1 MKQIPY
7 SSIDLKKEDYKKI
20 EKIIKSGWLAH
31 GKASVGFEKTFREFT
46 QSQFAIT
53 LSSCTAGLHLSCLA
67 LGIAKGDEVIVP
79 AQTHAATAHSVEYT
93 GAKAIFADIDFETGN
108 ISINEIVKKITSKTK
123 AIIPVHMAGK
133 SCDMKSIIKIAKK
146 YKLKIIEDCAHALG
160 THYQNTHVGNFGI
173 TGVFSF
179 YPTKQITT
187 GEGGMLITN
196 NKKIFDKIKKLKA
209 FGVNTP
215 PEKRIK
221 QSYYDINYLGFNYRM
236 TDFQAQMGLSQLLR
250 YKKSLNLR
258 QKNARIYIKNLQHI
272 KSISFPKFSSND
284 SYFIFQIFFKNLK
297 VRERVSKFLKK
308 KGIGYGIQYVTPVPF
323 LSYYKNKYNFKK
335 NNFVNSVEYSNRCI
349 SLPVHQKITSS
360 QINFICKTIINSL
373 NEK

>member
-20 EKIIKSGWLAH
+20 ETIIKSGWLAH
-31 GKASVGFEKTFREFT
+31 GKASVNFEKTFSEFT
-46 QSQFAIT
+46 QSKFAIT

-67 LGIAKGDEVIVP
+67 LGITKGDEVIVP

-108 ISINEIVKKITSKTK
+108 ICINEIVKKITSKTK

-133 SCDMKSIIKIAKK
+133 SCDMKSIIKIAQK

-160 THYQNTHVGNFGI
+160 THYQDKHVGNFGI

-215 PEKRIK
+215 PEKRKK

-250 YKKSLNLR
+250 YKNSLNLR
-258 QKNARIYIKNLQHI
+258 QKNAKIYIKNLQHI
-272 KSISFPKFSSND
+272 KSISFPKYSSND

-335 NNFVNSVEYSNRCI
+335 NNFANAVEYSNRCI

-360 QINFICKTIINSL
+360 HINFICKTIINSL
-373 NEK
+373 NER